1 MADRIVIKKNFKYML
16 YPNAAQIVAMDGQ
29 LAEACRL
36 TPPDSFKV
44 SSRQRSLC
52 LERSLGVRLD
62 LSENELTP
70 T

>member
-1 MADRIVIKKNFKYML
+1 MADRIVIKKNFKYRL
-16 YPNAAQIVAMDGQ
+16 YPNAAQIVAMDGR

-36 TPPDSFKV
+36 TPDSFKG